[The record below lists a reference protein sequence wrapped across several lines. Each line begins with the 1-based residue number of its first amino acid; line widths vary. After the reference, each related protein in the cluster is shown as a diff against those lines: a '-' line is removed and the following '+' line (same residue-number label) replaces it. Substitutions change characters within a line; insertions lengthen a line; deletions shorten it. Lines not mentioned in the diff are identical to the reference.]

1 MTAEYTNGERQ
12 RVVAGTVLVV
22 DDSTV
27 YREVLASAL
36 VSSGVRPVRMAWD
49 LPSLIGVLEA
59 GAPLVILI
67 NMATIG
73 VRAFLRAAARLSPRV
88 PVVAVGTS
96 EKDEDTLFACAES
109 GVAAYHMRADSF
121 AHLLVL
127 IRVVAKGGVSCP
139 PQISAMLLRRVSA
152 VAEGA
157 RPARIPSLTSR
168 EIQVLR
174 MLKLGL
180 SNQEIAV
187 QLAIAVHTV
196 KSHVHSLLTKLG
208 VSSRAEAA
216 ALSHDLDLD
225 QGLHLRPGPGSTQ
238 NWS

>member
-1 MTAEYTNGERQ
+1 MAAEITNGARP
-12 RVVAGTVLVV
+12 RAVAGSVLIV
-22 DDSTV
+22 DDCAV

-36 VSSGVRPVRMAWD
+36 VANGVRPIRMAWD

-59 GAPLVILI
+59 GAPLVILM

-96 EKDEDTLFACAES
+96 EKDEGTLVACVES
-109 GVAAYHMRADSF
+109 GVAAYHMRTDSLAD
-121 AHLLVL
+121 LLVL
-127 IRVVAKGGVSCP
+127 IRVVAKGGISYP

-152 VAEGA
+152 VADGA
-157 RPARIPSLTSR
+157 RPARIPSLTTR

-180 SNQEIAV
+180 SNQEIAARL
-187 QLAIAVHTV
+187 QIAIHTV

-216 ALSHDLDLD
+216 ALPLDLDLD
-225 QGLHLRPGPGSTQ
+225 PGPHHGSGPGSNQ
-238 NWS
+238 NWP